1 MRLKVIL
8 VLLAAGPLYAANPTE
23 QTSQPIDHLATPTAE
38 PMDGSAYAPADV
50 DTGEGPTAADIGPV
64 QKHFTMATEVDDLA
78 NQPNAPITDTV
89 PGEPIALDKR
99 VSVPLVHDVQ
109 DDSSYKSASN
119 DSLIFEI
126 KYLNWGAVT
135 GAQLRARQGHYF
147 TITFVNDGPP
157 SDFTT
162 CFEYREVKSK
172 QLVRKLVQEKK
183 HVHGAERA
191 YFAVVNHAYLAYGPV
206 SAWRF
211 TVLRGNTVVAEAK
224 SYLW

>member
-8 VLLAAGPLYAANPTE
+8 LLLAAGPLYAANPTG

-38 PMDGSAYAPADV
+38 PGDGSVYAPATI
-50 DTGEGPTAADIGPV
+50 DTDDTPTPEDIGPV
-64 QKHFTMATEVDDLA
+64 QKHFALATSVDTMMDD
-78 NQPNAPITDTV
+78 PNAPISNTV

-99 VSVPLVHDVQ
+99 ISIPLVHDVQ
-109 DDSSYKSASN
+109 DDSSYRAASN

-126 KYLNWGAVT
+126 RYLNWGAVT
-135 GAQLRARQGHYF
+135 NEQLRARQGHYF
-147 TITFVNDGPP
+147 TITVDNDGPP
-157 SDFTT
+157 ADYTMR
-162 CFEYREVKSK
+162 FEYREVKSK
-172 QLVRKLVQEKK
+172 QVVRTLVQEKK
-183 HVHGAERA
+183 HMHGATRA

-206 SAWRF
+206 SSWRF

>member
-8 VLLAAGPLYAANPTE
+8 VLLAAGPLYAADPTG

-38 PMDGSAYAPADV
+38 PFDGSVYAPATT
-50 DTGEGPTAADIGPV
+50 DTDDTPTPEDIGPV
-64 QKHFTMATEVDDLA
+64 QKHFVLA
-78 NQPNAPITDTV
+78 SGLDTLMSDPNAPITNTV
-89 PGEPIALDKR
+89 PNEPVALDKKI
-99 VSVPLVHDVQ
+99 SVKLVHDVQ
-109 DDSSYKSASN
+109 DDSSYRSASN
-119 DSLIFEI
+119 DSLLFEV

-135 GAQLRARQGHYF
+135 NEQLRARQGHYF

-157 SDFTT
+157 EDLTA
-162 CFEYREVKSK
+162 CFEYREVKS
-172 QLVRKLVQEKK
+172 QQIVRKLVQEKK
-183 HVHGAERA
+183 HVHGAVRA

-206 SAWRF
+206 SSWRF

>member
-8 VLLAAGPLYAANPTE
+8 LLLAAGPLYAADPTE

-38 PMDGSAYAPADV
+38 PLDGAVYAPAV
-50 DTGEGPTAADIGPV
+50 TDTDEGPTPQDIGPV
-64 QKHFTMATEVDDLA
+64 QKHFAMATDVDDLA
-78 NQPNAPITDTV
+78 SQPNAPISNTV
-89 PGEPIALDKR
+89 PNEPIALDKR
-99 VSVPLVHDVQ
+99 IAVPLVHEVQ
-109 DDSSYKSASN
+109 DDSNYRAASN
-119 DSLIFEI
+119 DSLLYEV

-135 GAQLRARQGHYF
+135 NEQLRARQGHYF

-157 SDFTT
+157 ADFTT
-162 CFEYREVKSK
+162 RFEYREVKSK
-172 QLVRKLVQEKK
+172 QIVRTIVQEKK

-206 SAWRF
+206 SSWRF